1 MSMKLAETV
10 LPAVRR
16 GLEYY
21 LLLLPALSVAQS
33 TPVCNDYVQIS
44 LPGSC
49 EVEILPDLILEGG
62 PVEDSLYQVEIFS
75 GVNSHG
81 NTAHAGLIGLN
92 LTVEITLLSS
102 GEQCWGQLEVLD
114 QWAPVFDCPAEA
126 VSIFCG
132 EDPGLV
138 PPPVLSDNCDME
150 IAPVL
155 LGQVEETPGCGLADG
170 VWKKIFRYWG
180 GADAWGNQ
188 AEPCQQEIRLI
199 RGAPEDIIFPSSLD
213 GMEAPALQCGETSF
227 DPSFTGFPTLNGVP
241 LTPDGDGACDYF
253 ISYSDIVFPGCGGS
267 QKILRTWTI
276 WDGCTPSVPGLNP
289 RVASQVILLA
299 DNNPP
304 QIYCPPALTLP
315 ILGQACQGP
324 VELPALDIY
333 DACSAFEVTMTT
345 PAGLLE
351 GNGGLAEGLAPGTY
365 TATYTA
371 IDDCGNTAVCELEIE
386 VTDAVAPAAI
396 CDEYTVISLG
406 TDGKAE
412 LPAEDLD
419 DGSYDFC
426 TDVEFLGRRMDSGT
440 GFHPLI
446 SFNCADAGAAPVLVE
461 LQVTDAFGNAGYCM
475 VAVTVSDKIAPVL
488 ECQAAV
494 TLTCEQGITD
504 LVLTGEPVAW
514 DSCGYELGWSDAD
527 VGSNLCGWGEVVRTF
542 QAIDP
547 SGNSAICQQIITIIA
562 DEPFGSEGIAWP
574 EDYSFPD
581 CIDAEELNPD
591 SLPQPYSRPVFADHP
606 CALIAVNYED
616 AIFDVAAPACFKIV
630 RTWRVIDWCQFD
642 PDDPGAGGYWEHE
655 QVLKVEDYSPPEIF
669 CSFGSFMKITTP
681 DCFGTV
687 TLPPPTVK
695 DCSPEVEI
703 FVDSPFGNGYGPFQE
718 VPLGSYPITYT
729 VSDNCGNLAS
739 CSFTLQVVDAKKPTP
754 LCDNG
759 LVVELMQ
766 TGMVELPASA
776 LDEGSYD
783 NCTDQEDLIFSF
795 SPNPNDTTVLI
806 DCLTPAGFSVQMWVF
821 DESGNADYCQTII
834 FVQDNMDVC
843 PSAPITLAGIV
854 ETETGEG
861 VQDVLLS
868 VNHPSGN
875 LTATTISTG
884 TFVFPEL
891 EEGEDY
897 TLHAS
902 FDADH
907 GNGLTTYDMVL
918 IARHILGVQPLG
930 SPYKIIAADV
940 NRSNTVTTLDL
951 VELRMVVLNHQ
962 EAFSN
967 NSSWRFVDAA
977 YAFPNPHN
985 PFEEPFPEAIHY
997 NNFTAGLPPASFIAI
1012 KVGDVNGS
1020 AGN

>member
-1 MSMKLAETV
+1 MSMKLAVTV
-10 LPAVRR
+10 LHAVRR
-16 GLEYY
+16 RLEYG

-33 TPVCNDYVQIS
+33 PPVCNDFVQIS

-62 PVEDSLYQVEIFS
+62 PVEDSLYEVEIFS
-75 GVNSHG
+75 GINSHG
-81 NTAHAGLIGLN
+81 NTAHAGLIGLE
-92 LTVEITLLSS
+92 LTVEVTLLST
-102 GEQCWGQLEVLD
+102 GEQCWGELEVLD

-138 PPPVLSDNCDME
+138 PPPVLSDNCDLG
-150 IAPVL
+150 IAPLL
-155 LGQVEETPGCGLADG
+155 LGQVEETPGCGAADN

-199 RGAPEDIIFPSSLD
+199 RGAPDDILFPSGLD
-213 GMEAPALQCGETSF
+213 GVEAPALQCGETSF
-227 DPSFTGFPTLNGVP
+227 DPSVTGFPTLNGVS
-241 LTPDGDGACDYF
+241 LTPGGDGACDYF
-253 ISYSDIVFPGCGGS
+253 VSYSDILFPGCGGS

-276 WDGCTPSVPGLNP
+276 WDGCMPSLPGLNP
-289 RVASQVILLA
+289 RVASQVILLE
-299 DNNPP
+299 DNTPP

-315 ILGQACQGP
+315 IIGQACEGP

-333 DACSAFEVTMTT
+333 DACSEFAVTMTT

-365 TATYTA
+365 TATYSA

-386 VTDAVAPAAI
+386 VTDAVAPVAI
-396 CDEYTVISLG
+396 CDEYTVISLDN
-406 TDGKAE
+406 DGNAE

-426 TDVEFLGRRMDSGT
+426 TGVEFLGRRMDSGT
-440 GFHPLI
+440 DFHPLI
-446 SFNCADAGAAPVLVE
+446 PFDCADAGAAPVLVE
-461 LQVTDAFGNAGYCM
+461 LQVVDAFGNAGYCM

-488 ECQAAV
+488 ECPPAL
-494 TLTCEQGITD
+494 TLTCEQDITD
-504 LVLTGEPVAW
+504 LALTGEPVVW
-514 DSCGYELGWSDAD
+514 DSCGYELGWSDA
-527 VGSNLCGWGEVVRTF
+527 GAGFNLCGWGDAVRTF
-542 QAIDP
+542 QAVDP
-547 SGNSAICQQIITIIA
+547 SGNSASCQQTITIIA
-562 DEPFGSEGIAWP
+562 DAPFGPDSITWP
-574 EDYSFPD
+574 QDYSFPD
-581 CIDAEELNPD
+581 CIDPEELHPD
-591 SLPQPYSRPVFADHP
+591 SLPHPYSRPVFADHP

-642 PDDPGAGGYWEHE
+642 PDNPGAGGYWEHE
-655 QVLKVEDYSPPEIF
+655 QTLKVEDYSPPEIF
-669 CSFGSFMKITTP
+669 CSFGSFVKITTP

-703 FVDSPFGNGYGPFQE
+703 FVDSPFGNGYGPFPE

-783 NCTDQEDLIFSF
+783 NCTAQEDLIFSF

-806 DCLTPAGFSVQMWVF
+806 DCLTPAGFVVQMWVF
-821 DESGNADYCQTII
+821 DEAGNADYCQTII
-834 FVQDNMDVC
+834 FVQDNMDAC

-854 ETETGEG
+854 ETEAGEG

-868 VNHPSGN
+868 VNHPSGS

-884 TFVFPEL
+884 AFVFPEL

-902 FDADH
+902 FDSDH

-918 IARHILGVQPLG
+918 IARHILGVQPLD
-930 SPYKIIAADV
+930 SPYKIIAADI
-940 NRSNTVTTLDL
+940 NRSNSVTTLDL

-962 EAFSN
+962 EEFSN

-977 YAFPNPHN
+977 YVFPNPQN

-997 NNFTAGLPPASFIAI
+997 NNFIAGLPPASFIAI

-1020 AGN
+1020 AEN